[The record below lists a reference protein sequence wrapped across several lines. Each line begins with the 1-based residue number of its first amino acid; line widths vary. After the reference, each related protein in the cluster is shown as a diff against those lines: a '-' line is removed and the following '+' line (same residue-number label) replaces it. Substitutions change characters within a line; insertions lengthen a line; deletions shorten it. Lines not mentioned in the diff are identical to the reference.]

1 MKDTLFSGTSLKVDE
16 SCQGFDC
23 DAPLLFRAKG
33 IFVLKKTRSSQLKCQ
48 QDLQYIHIPAGELC
62 ILHAYMLRSPTSFVG
77 R

>member
-33 IFVLKKTRSSQLKCQ
+33 ILVLKKTRSSQSKCQ
-48 QDLQYIHIPAGELC
+48 QDL
-62 ILHAYMLRSPTSFVG
+62 
-77 R
+77 